1 MDFARLL
8 IDTARPIGIRRKLR
22 RTTLVGHFADYCRAR
37 NEALFV
43 PYSITAE
50 AKPTDQSG
58 RRQHIVLPQVFWR
71 PSPSTGPPCTA
82 VA

>member
-8 IDTARPIGIRRKLR
+8 IDTARPIAIRRRLR
-22 RTTLVGHFADYCRAR
+22 WTTLMGHFADYCRAR
-37 NEALFV
+37 ERGV
-43 PYSITAE
+43 VCSYSTTAE